1 MVLQLQFP
9 MEKHMSNHNGF
20 TLLETLIVLSIISMM
35 MIISPLQNSFQTI
48 QIQQDIMVLYEFLLR
63 AQNDAILYHRHNEVI
78 LNQHRA
84 YSLYET
90 IDFQQLNMMYQSFH
104 FNEKGHISKA
114 CTIRFVNSERQIV
127 AQLGSGSLDLR

>member
-1 MVLQLQFP
+1 
-9 MEKHMSNHNGF
+9 MSNHNGF

-35 MIISPLQNSFQTI
+35 IIISPLQNSFQTI